1 MRALGLALMLGV
13 AAARMQA
20 AQMNELRLEYSNPNL
35 APAQWTLVMWPDGRA
50 HFHAERGTA
59 KDPDK
64 DQASMEPAVIDRDV
78 QVSGEFA
85 GRMFAMIEQ
94 HPPQAGQCE
103 NRSKVAFQGLK
114 TLQFRG
120 PDGEQSCTF
129 NYAKER
135 VVGEVADELVSVAAT
150 LIEGERLRMIWQH
163 DPLGLDKQIQFMME
177 AAADGRLQQICT
189 IRETLAQL
197 AADPGVME
205 RVRKRAGK
213 LSQCNR

>member
-1 MRALGLALMLGV
+1 MRVLGLAVVLGV

-35 APAQWTLVMWPDGRA
+35 MPAQWTLVMWPDGRG
-50 HFHAERGTA
+50 HFHAERGNA
-59 KDPDK
+59 KDRNQDE
-64 DQASMEPAVIDRDV
+64 ASMEPAVIDRDV
-78 QVSGEFA
+78 QLSEEFA
-85 GRMFAMIEQ
+85 GRIFAMIQQ
-94 HPPQAGQCE
+94 HPPQAGNCE
-103 NRSKVAFQGLK
+103 SRSKVAFQGMK

-135 VVGEVADELVSVAAT
+135 EVGEVADSLVSVAAT

-163 DPLGLDKQIQFMME
+163 DPLGLDKEIQFMTE
-177 AAADGRLQQICT
+177 AAADGRLQQLCT

-213 LSQCNR
+213 LSQCDR